1 MSGSSAF
8 ERAQQSF
15 SANTSAANSQLGR
28 RNTGLMEKYQNQ
40 VRGYQDSVANIKAT
54 ALQAATEK
62 FQGQVEQGKQLS
74 EASLGGFA
82 AFKAA
87 KAARKAYSG
96 AKTAFKARK
105 ADAAA
110 KARETSGASAKGG
123 DEPDVGN
130 LDDSAVPSGDSAVVE
145 PQGSIAT
152 SESTG
157 LQDGKGGESL
167 FGSDDVEAGAG
178 DGRGLYELPGS
189 SDVAESA
196 GTDAADVAESAGTD
210 ATDAVTS
217 AAGDATDAATSYATD
232 LATTASDAATS
243 ASNSISSALTSAND
257 AADSLSSGLT
267 DLGGE
272 GGSTLL
278 QGALDLGGVDAAES
292 AGLVAAFPEAIA
304 AAALV
309 GGIGYGLYDIFH
321 HGKPNAPPELPS
333 APVMEQGKSS
343 SAALTNARNAFV
355 TPSFDSVIDTPA
367 ASAAF

>member
-40 VRGYQDSVANIKAT
+40 VRGYQDNISNIKAN
-54 ALQAATEK
+54 ALQAASEK

-82 AFKAA
+82 AFKGA

-110 KARETSGASAKGG
+110 KARETSGASEKGG

-145 PQGSIAT
+145 PQGSTAT
-152 SESTG
+152 SESAG
-157 LQDGKGGESL
+157 LQDGQGGDSL
-167 FGSDDVEAGAG
+167 FGAEADPVA
-178 DGRGLYELPGS
+178 DG
-189 SDVAESA
+189 
-196 GTDAADVAESAGTD
+196 ADVAESAGAD

-217 AAGDATDAATSYATD
+217 AAGDAADAATSYATD

>member
-28 RNTGLMEKYQNQ
+28 RNAGLMEKYQNQ
-40 VRGYQDSVANIKAT
+40 VRGYQDNVANIKAT

-82 AFKAA
+82 AFKGA

-96 AKTAFKARK
+96 AKSAFQARK
-105 ADAAA
+105 AEAAA
-110 KARETSGASAKGG
+110 KARETSGASEKGG

-145 PQGSIAT
+145 PQGSDVTLQTEFSDPGVETTFSDPGEQAPFDFSDPGAEAT
-152 SESTG
+152 
-157 LQDGKGGESL
+157 DG
-167 FGSDDVEAGAG
+167 
-178 DGRGLYELPGS
+178 
-189 SDVAESA
+189 
-196 GTDAADVAESAGTD
+196 ADVAESAGTD
-210 ATDAVTS
+210 ATDA
-217 AAGDATDAATSYATD
+217 ATSYASD

-243 ASNSISSALTSAND
+243 ASESVSSALASAND
-257 AADSLSSGLT
+257 AADSLSSGLA

-272 GGSTLL
+272 GGQGLL

>member
-28 RNTGLMEKYQNQ
+28 RNSGLMEKYQNQ
-40 VRGYQDSVANIKAT
+40 VRGYQDNVANIKAT

-74 EASLGGFA
+74 EGSIAGFA
-82 AFKAA
+82 AFKGAQ
-87 KAARKAYSG
+87 KARKAYKG
-96 AKTAFKARK
+96 AKTAFQARK

-110 KARETSGASAKGG
+110 KARETSGASEKGG

-130 LDDSAVPSGDSAVVE
+130 LDDSAVPSGDSAVVA
-145 PQGSIAT
+145 PQGST
-152 SESTG
+152 SEAMG

-178 DGRGLYELPGS
+178 DGRGLYEEPGS
-189 SDVAESA
+189 SDVADSA

-217 AAGDATDAATSYATD
+217 AAGDAADAATSYAAD

-257 AADSLSSGLT
+257 AADSLSTGLT

-292 AGLVAAFPEAIA
+292 AGLVAAFPEVIA
-304 AAALV
+304 AGALV
-309 GGIGYGLYDIFH
+309 AGIGYGLYDIFH

-333 APVMEQGKSS
+333 APVMAQGASS